1 MYPAKTLPPPSPDK
15 TETESKLDWQQ
26 QKELQA
32 KERKRRKC
40 PEKDRGSDR
49 RALEERDAEIDTLLA
64 SPEVATDVGKCIKL
78 SKEKAQ
84 ISEELA
90 ALYET
95 WEELAED

>member
-1 MYPAKTLPPPSPDK
+1 M
-15 TETESKLDWQQ
+15 
-26 QKELQA
+26 
-32 KERKRRKC
+32 
-40 PEKDRGSDR
+40 
-49 RALEERDAEIDTLLA
+49 A

-95 WEELAED
+95 WEELAEDE

>member
-1 MYPAKTLPPPSPDK
+1 MFLMTVID
-15 TETESKLDWQQ
+15 
-26 QKELQA
+26 
-32 KERKRRKC
+32 
-40 PEKDRGSDR
+40 
-49 RALEERDAEIDTLLA
+49 ALMA

-95 WEELAED
+95 WEELAEDE

>member
-1 MYPAKTLPPPSPDK
+1 MVYNGLRDLIAHRGNGVQGGHRILKDHGNFLTADLG
-15 TETESKLDWQQ
+15 THFLLRQRQQ
-26 QKELQA
+26 IA
-32 KERKRRKC
+32 
-40 PEKDRGSDR
+40 
-49 RALEERDAEIDTLLA
+49 ALEERDAEIDTLLA